1 MKDFDEFCE
10 KHNIQPDEMGVAFA
24 AWLSQ
29 ATGWNGDYKEVT
41 DDPR

>member
-1 MKDFDEFCE
+1 MTFDEFCD
-10 KHNIQPDEMGVAFA
+10 KHNIQPGEFGVAFA